1 MRQTSSGAPGSLEVL
16 PLLPAKPGFRWSIV
30 LVLSAL
36 MVVVTAG
43 SELTWPFINQ
53 LIVDIGVAPNPESVG
68 FYSGL
73 IETVASFFGFAMI
86 FPGSVVADLWGR
98 KAVIHGALLGVAI
111 GQTFFGMSR
120 TLFGLIACRSIVYA
134 LGPQLAWSTTVT
146 VLGDLADNGNSGA
159 ALSAVNAAYRVG
171 QLISP
176 IFPALLAHPAIR
188 HPWFKTVFWESYPYA
203 LPCFGG
209 AALCFG
215 GVYMISWCLPE
226 TAPGMQHLGK
236 IDEQLEDG
244 YGSVTPP
251 LKNLGTPRPAVTTTQ
266 DVPIP
271 KMVSATL
278 EPVVHLSSSPLQ
290 PTPFTSRV
298 AQLLISSWIMYFISI
313 SFSALFPLWAFT
325 PISSGGLGAS
335 ENIIGTY
342 ISVRAV
348 VHFLALVPFAYCES
362 RLGVYRLYAYS
373 LSIHGL
379 ATTLS
384 FPLLNL
390 MVRTPGVSPFWVN
403 LVMGVHFIVVGFG
416 NYCTTCVAMMV
427 NQAAPSPQALSQL
440 VGISQSILAIGQCMA
455 PVITLSIFEFSIK
468 SNILEGNVVWMILFV
483 ISAVASAHSFT
494 LRAPV
499 HNK

>member
-1 MRQTSSGAPGSLEVL
+1 
-16 PLLPAKPGFRWSIV
+16 
-30 LVLSAL
+30 
-36 MVVVTAG
+36 MVA
-43 SELTWPFINQ
+43 
-53 LIVDIGVAPNPESVG
+53 
-68 FYSGL
+68 
-73 IETVASFFGFAMI
+73 
-86 FPGSVVADLWGR
+86 
-98 KAVIHGALLGVAI
+98 
-111 GQTFFGMSR
+111 
-120 TLFGLIACRSIVYA
+120 
-134 LGPQLAWSTTVT
+134 
-146 VLGDLADNGNSGA
+146 
-159 ALSAVNAAYRVG
+159 
-171 QLISP
+171 
-176 IFPALLAHPAIR
+176 
-188 HPWFKTVFWESYPYA
+188 
-203 LPCFGG
+203 
-209 AALCFG
+209 
-215 GVYMISWCLPE
+215 WCLPE
-226 TAPGMQHLGK
+226 TAPGMQHIGK

-244 YGSVTPP
+244 YGSTTPP
-251 LKNLGTPRPAVTTTQ
+251 LKNLGNPRPAVTTAQ
-266 DVPIP
+266 DMPISE
-271 KMVSATL
+271 MVSATL
-278 EPVVHLSSSPLQ
+278 EPAVHLASSPLQ
-290 PTPFTSRV
+290 PAPFTPRV
-298 AQLLISSWIMYFISI
+298 VQILISSWIMYFISI

-335 ENIIGTY
+335 ENTIGTY

-390 MVRTPGVSPFWVN
+390 MVRTPGVSPVWVN
-403 LVMGVHFIVVGFG
+403 LVVGVHFIVVGFG

-468 SNILEGNVVWMILFV
+468 SGILQGNVVWMFLFV